1 VTVSAA
7 VSRTVPGSL
16 LGSFTDGFAM
26 SGMNA
31 RVWRTATT
39 DATYAV
45 SQGTVRPLTARTTA
59 QHQGI
64 QAVKNVPAFK
74 TPAAQGTKGSSP
86 WRFPV

>member
-7 VSRTVPGSL
+7 VSRTVST
-16 LGSFTDGFAM
+16 SFTDGFAM

-31 RVWRTATT
+31 PVWRTATT
-39 DATYAV
+39 DATYAPTQV
-45 SQGTVRPLTARTTA
+45 TVRPLTARTTA

-74 TPAAQGTKGSSP
+74 APAAQGTKGSSP

>member
-1 VTVSAA
+1 VTVTAA
-7 VSRTVPGSL
+7 ASRSFST
-16 LGSFTDGFAM
+16 SFTDGFAM
-26 SGMNA
+26 SGINA
-31 RVWRTATT
+31 PVWRTAMT
-39 DATYAV
+39 DATYA
-45 SQGTVRPLTARTTA
+45 GTVLTHGAIRPLTARTTA

>member
-1 VTVSAA
+1 MTVNAGVT
-7 VSRTVPGSL
+7 RTAPT
-16 LGSFTDGFAM
+16 SFTDGFAM

-31 RVWRTATT
+31 PVWRTAMT
-39 DATYAV
+39 DATYALEQV
-45 SQGTVRPLTARTTA
+45 TVRPLTARATA

>member
-1 VTVSAA
+1 MTVSAA
-7 VSRTVPGSL
+7 VSRAVST
-16 LGSFTDGFAM
+16 SFTDGFAM

-31 RVWRTATT
+31 PVWRTATT

-45 SQGTVRPLTARTTA
+45 TVLTQVTGRPLTARTTA